1 LFVWIEREQKTA
13 ALMTEGTLH
22 GGCLCGAVRY
32 EIATGPQAGVDPA
45 ALLGTYCHCSMC
57 RKATGGGYATLLS
70 IPREAVRWTKGSP
83 TLYRS
88 SPIATRGF
96 CRQCGSPLFYDGE
109 AEKQLSLTAG
119 SLDDPS
125 GIKPDHHYGIES
137 RLPWADCG
145 PDLPGRETEE
155 RFEGQP

>member
-1 LFVWIEREQKTA
+1 
-13 ALMTEGTLH
+13 MTEGTLH
-22 GGCLCGAVRY
+22 GGCLWGAVRY

>member
-22 GGCLCGAVRY
+22 GGCLWGAVRY

-125 GIKPDHHYGIES
+125 GVKPDHHYGIES

-145 PDLPGRETEE
+145 PGLPGRETEE
-155 RFEGQP
+155 RFDGQP

>member
-1 LFVWIEREQKTA
+1 MAHDVLA
-13 ALMTEGTLH
+13 

-32 EIATGPQAGVDPA
+32 EIATGPETGVDPA
-45 ALLGTYCHCSMC
+45 ALLATYCHCSMC
-57 RKATGGGYATLLS
+57 RKASGGPFATFLS
-70 IPREAVRWTKGSP
+70 IPREAVRWVHGSP
-83 TLYRS
+83 TIYRS

-96 CRQCGSPLFYDGE
+96 CCACGSPLFYGAD
-109 AEKQLSLTAG
+109 AEENLAVTAG

-125 GIKPDHHYGIES
+125 GVKPDHHYGIES

-145 PDLPGRETEE
+145 LSLPGRETEE

>member
-1 LFVWIEREQKTA
+1 MTA
-13 ALMTEGTLH
+13 GTLQ

-32 EIATGPQAGVDPA
+32 EIVTGPETGVDPA
-45 ALLGTYCHCSMC
+45 ALPGTYCHCSMC
-57 RKATGGGYATLLS
+57 RKATGGGYAALFS
-70 IPREAVRWTKGSP
+70 VAREALHWTHGSP

-96 CRQCGSPLFYDGE
+96 CRECGSPLFYDGD
-109 AEKQLSLTAG
+109 AEKQLAVTAG
-119 SLDDPS
+119 SLDYPA
-125 GIKPDHHYGIES
+125 GFKPAHHYGVES

-145 PDLPGRETEE
+145 RDLPGRETQE